1 MNWVLK
7 IKLAKRFL
15 PDSLCHSLPYCPLP
29 AVWTSENTQNPSIG
43 LVFDINS
50 NANLLVESTVNKW
63 ICSKFRDSEIN
74 LWFIFALFLINYS
87 KFNFLIQ
94 SKARSKA
101 LLNEESEFLDLII
114 DAIQDIKG
122 KNIIQIDLRHLPD
135 APTRF
140 FIICEGES
148 STQIKAIANNV
159 ARRVKEESNYRANH
173 VEG

>member
-1 MNWVLK
+1 M
-7 IKLAKRFL
+7 
-15 PDSLCHSLPYCPLP
+15 
-29 AVWTSENTQNPSIG
+29 
-43 LVFDINS
+43 
-50 NANLLVESTVNKW
+50 
-63 ICSKFRDSEIN
+63 
-74 LWFIFALFLINYS
+74 WFIFALFLIIYF

-101 LLNEESEFLDLII
+101 PLNEESEFLDLII

-122 KNIIQIDLRHLPD
+122 KNIVQIDLRHLPD

-173 VEG
+173 VEGQSGAKWVLVDFFDVVLHVFDKATRNYYDLEDLWSDGKFKEYQNI